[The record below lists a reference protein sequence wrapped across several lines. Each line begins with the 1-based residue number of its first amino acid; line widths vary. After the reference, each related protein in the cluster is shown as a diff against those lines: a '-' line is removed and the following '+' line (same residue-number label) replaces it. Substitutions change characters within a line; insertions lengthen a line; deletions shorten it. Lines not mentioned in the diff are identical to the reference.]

1 MRTQFLTAKQNL
13 FLLFLGI
20 FLVIFTWVFLWPK
33 VNQVFESKKAVD
45 QEKVHLEKIKAKLA
59 DLKGLNEFE
68 LTERTELSLRVIPS
82 EKKFLEVLSNLS
94 QVANSK
100 GLSMEGFQVTPGEL
114 AVKGEN
120 KLDFQVSF
128 VGNSADVGDF
138 LEESGKVLPI
148 VDIKQVKIDTQDE
161 VTKTGLSLATLFLP
175 LLTSLGSFDSP
186 VPKLT
191 PEEEKVLSMLAGFS
205 SLTVKELVGEFGP
218 TGRKDPF
225 KF

>member
-1 MRTQFLTAKQNL
+1 MRIQFLPAKQNL

-33 VNQVFESKKAVD
+33 VNQVFESRKAVD
-45 QEKVHLEKIKAKLA
+45 QEKVRLGTIKAKLA

-94 QVANSK
+94 QAANSK
-100 GLSMEGFQVTPGEL
+100 GLSMESFQVTPGEL

-120 KLDFQVSF
+120 KLDFKVSF
-128 VGNSADVGDF
+128 IGNSADVDDF
-138 LEESGKVLPI
+138 LEEAGKALPI
-148 VDIKQVKIDTQDE
+148 VDIKQVKIDTQDK
-161 VTKTGLSLATLFLP
+161 VTKTDLSLATLFLP
-175 LLTSLGSFDSP
+175 LPTNLGSLDSS

-218 TGRKDPF
+218 TGREDPF